1 MDIKYARSIMLNERA
16 TVQASLNCFQSKYL
30 EDVLEAFNICIKLM
44 DGLISREPDAVKAVL
59 CEYAPVEE
67 LAKYMGY
74 RGEANEKDESPVLAE
89 AGNKSD

>member
-1 MDIKYARSIMLNERA
+1 MDIKYARSIILNERA
-16 TVQASLNCFQSKYL
+16 MVQASLNCYPSRCL

-44 DGLISREPDAVKAVL
+44 DGLISKEPDAVKAVL
-59 CEYAPVEE
+59 CEYAPVEVLSE
-67 LAKYMGY
+67 YMGY